1 VTVPAPST
9 PPAVQVLGAAVLV
22 QGPAVVDLHSLVV
35 AGVRETTRRD
45 GITPSARLSSLVS
58 ALEAAARVVRAGSAG
73 PGTDVRDHPESAQW
87 NPKDDLVDTREAAQM
102 LDVSERHVRR
112 LGLTLSGRQSRAG
125 VWSFDRGAVQA
136 YLDAI
141 EQESA

>member
-58 ALEAAARVVRAGSAG
+58 ALETAARVVRAGSAG
-73 PGTDVRDHPESAQW
+73 PGTDVRHHPESAQW
-87 NPKDDLVDTREAAQM
+87 NPENVVDTREVAQM
-102 LDVSERHVRR
+102 LDISERHARR
-112 LGLTLSGRQSRAG
+112 LARTLGGRPSRAG
-125 VWSFDRGAVQA
+125 VWSFDRRAVQA
-136 YLDAI
+136 HLDAI
-141 EQESA
+141 GQESA